1 MNNAPKTR
9 SSSWSTWWHRAVAS
23 ALPFMTLAGMPLAE
37 PAGAASPQIVSESP
51 SALATSVQTS
61 AGTWATVPM
70 GHLDQPLNTF
80 WQLFYRA
87 SGTAS
92 WSNATSTLAL
102 ATNGG
107 LIITTPDGQSVE
119 IGIRPA
125 NRLTFSTLLTASP
138 ARSSWT
144 TGLLPAGL
152 AADNSALATD
162 ALNGSSAALLND
174 GDSVR
179 AVSSAQGLSTWRS
192 LTTEAVLASSSAGRQ
207 CGLRSITAVGYDGTR
222 ALIGGGCRHSGT
234 VGIFFRS
241 GDRWRLVG
249 PTLPRQL
256 DLGSVDVISLKQ
268 TSEGISTILAV
279 TSVKEGTSL
288 VAAWAGSGGQ
298 WSVSGALRLSSS
310 ERVLSIGP
318 ASGVGMFVLLAESG
332 GSEQADVVGG
342 PDVSWQLL
350 PALPR
355 GTSTLAFGTAN
366 AIDALAVNDTAF
378 ADWHLSPGSSHWVKG
393 QAISV
398 PIEFGSSG

>member
-1 MNNAPKTR
+1 VNNAPKTR
-9 SSSWSTWWHRAVAS
+9 SPSWTTWWHRAVAS
-23 ALPFMTLAGMPLAE
+23 ALPLMTLAALSLAE
-37 PAGAASPQIVSESP
+37 PAAAAQPQIVSESP

-87 SGTAS
+87 RGASS

-107 LIITTPDGQSVE
+107 LIIATPDGQSVE
-119 IGIRPA
+119 VGNRPA

-138 ARSSWT
+138 TQSTWT

-162 ALNGSSAALLND
+162 SLSGGSAALLND
-174 GDSVR
+174 GAGVR
-179 AVSSAQGLSTWRS
+179 AVSSARGLSMWRT
-192 LTTEAVLASSSAGRQ
+192 LTTEAGLASSPAGRH
-207 CGLRSITAVGYDGTR
+207 CGLHSITAVGYEGTQ
-222 ALIGGGCRHSGT
+222 ALIGGGCGHAGT
-234 VGIFFRS
+234 VGIFSRIR
-241 GDRWRLVG
+241 DRWRPVG

-256 DLGSVDVISLKQ
+256 DLGSVNVISLKQ

-288 VAAWAGSGGQ
+288 VAAWTGSGGQ
-298 WSVSGALRLSSS
+298 WSVSGALRLSPSQ
-310 ERVLSIGP
+310 RVLSVGP
-318 ASGVGMFVLLAESG
+318 ASGFGVFVLLSEPG
-332 GSEQADVVGG
+332 GSEEADVAGG
-342 PDVSWQLL
+342 PGISWQLL
-350 PALPR
+350 PTLPR
-355 GTSTLAFGTAN
+355 GTSTLAFGPTN
-366 AIDALAVNDTAF
+366 AVDALAVNDTAF
-378 ADWHLSPGSSHWVKG
+378 ADWLLSPGSGHWVKG
-393 QAISV
+393 QAVNV

>member
-9 SSSWSTWWHRAVAS
+9 SLSRRSWCHRAVAS
-23 ALPFMTLAGMPLAE
+23 ALPLMILAAMPLAA
-37 PAGAASPQIVSESP
+37 PAGAAPLQIVSESP

-70 GHLDQPLNTF
+70 GHLNQPLNTF
-80 WQLFYRA
+80 WQLFFRA
-87 SGTAS
+87 SGTSS
-92 WSNATSTLAL
+92 WSNATSTLAV

-107 LIITTPDGQSVE
+107 LIVATPDGQSVE
-119 IGIRPA
+119 VGVRPA

-138 ARSSWT
+138 TQSSWT
-144 TGLLPAGL
+144 TGVLPSGL

-179 AVSSAQGLSTWRS
+179 VVSSAGGLSTWWT
-192 LTTEAVLASSSAGRQ
+192 LTTEAVLASSSAGRH
-207 CGLRSITAVGYDGTR
+207 CGLRSITAVGYDGTQG
-222 ALIGGGCRHSGT
+222 LIGGGCRHVGT
-234 VGIFFRS
+234 VGIFSRS
-241 GDRWRLVG
+241 GDGWRLVG
-249 PTLPRQL
+249 PALSQQL

-298 WSVSGALRLSSS
+298 WSVSEALRLSSS
-310 ERVLSIGP
+310 QRVLSVGTAIGL
-318 ASGVGMFVLLAESG
+318 GMFVLLSESG
-332 GSEQADVVGG
+332 GSEEGDVVAG
-342 PDVSWQLL
+342 PGVSWQLL
-350 PALPR
+350 PALPG
-355 GTSTLAFGTAN
+355 GTSTLAFGPVN
-366 AIDALAVNDTAF
+366 AVDALAVNDTAF

-398 PIEFGSSG
+398 PIEFGSSD